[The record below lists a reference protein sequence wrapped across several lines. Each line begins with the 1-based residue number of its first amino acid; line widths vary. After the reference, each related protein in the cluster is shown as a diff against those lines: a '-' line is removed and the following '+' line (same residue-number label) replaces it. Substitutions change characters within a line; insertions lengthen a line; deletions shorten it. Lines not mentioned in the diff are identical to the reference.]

1 MSATGYLKIRAY
13 TSTARYPLEDVAVVV
28 TDASGTA
35 LAMALTDRNGL
46 VAPIAVTVPDKSE
59 SQTPDPPEIPY
70 TRVNLYAHSRGYE
83 QVYAE
88 NLQIFADT
96 TTTQELRMIPLS
108 EYPESYNQNAL
119 YITPPQ
125 NL

>member
-1 MSATGYLKIRAY
+1 MSSKGWLKRRAY
-13 TSTARYPLEDVAVVV
+13 SSTAKYPLEDVAVTV
-28 TDASGTA
+28 TDYDGTA

-46 VAPIAVTVPDKSE
+46 IAPIEIQVPDKEE
-59 SQTPDPPEIPY
+59 SQSPDPGEMPY
-70 TRVNLYAHSRGYE
+70 ERINLYAHARGYE

-96 TTTQELRMIPLS
+96 TTTQDLRMIPLA
-108 EYPESYNQNAL
+108 EYPESFDQNAL

>member
-1 MSATGYLKIRAY
+1 MSSKGYLKISVF
-13 TSTARYPLEDVAVVV
+13 TSAAKYPLEDVAVTV
-28 TDASGTA
+28 TDYDGKA

-46 VAPIAVTVPDKSE
+46 IPPIEIQVPAKSE
-59 SQTPDPPEIPY
+59 SQSPDPPEIPY
-70 TRVNLYAHSRGYE
+70 ERVNLYAHARGFE

-88 NLQIFADT
+88 NIQVFADT
-96 TTTQELRMIPLS
+96 VTTQQLKMIPLA
-108 EYPESYNQNAL
+108 EYPELYDQNAL

>member
-1 MSATGYLKIRAY
+1 MSSKGILKIKAY
-13 TSTARYPLEDVAVVV
+13 TSAAKYPLEDVAVTV
-28 TDASGTA
+28 TDENGKA

-46 VAPIAVTVPDKSE
+46 ITPIEISVPDKGE
-59 SQTPDPPEIPY
+59 SQSPNPPEMPY
-70 TRVNLYAHSRGYE
+70 ARVNLYAHARGYE

-96 TTTQELRMIPLS
+96 TTMQDLKLIPLA
-108 EYPESYNQNAL
+108 EYPEQFDQNAL

>member
-1 MSATGYLKIRAY
+1 MSSSGYLKIWAY
-13 TSTARYPLEDVAVVV
+13 TSLARYPLEDVAIVV
-28 TDASGTA
+28 TDPEGTA
-35 LAMALTDRNGL
+35 IAMALTDQNGM
-46 VAPIAVTVPDKSE
+46 VPPIAVTVPDKAE
-59 SQTPDPPEIPY
+59 SQAPDPSEIPY
-70 TRVNLYAHSRGYE
+70 TTVNLYAHSRGYE

-88 NLQIFADT
+88 KLQVFADT
-96 TTTQELRMIPLS
+96 TTLQELRMIPLS

>member
-1 MSATGYLKIRAY
+1 MASKGFLKIRAY
-13 TSTARYPLEDVAVVV
+13 TSTAKYPLEDVAVTV
-28 TDASGTA
+28 TDYDGRA

-46 VAPIAVTVPDKSE
+46 IPTIEISVPDKSE
-59 SQTPDPPEIPY
+59 STAPDPEEIPY
-70 TRVNLYAHSRGYE
+70 ERVNLYAHARGYE

-96 TTTQELRMIPLS
+96 TTMQDLKMIPLA
-108 EYPESYNQNAL
+108 EYPELYDQNAL

>member
-1 MSATGYLKIRAY
+1 MSTTGYLKIWAY
-13 TSTARYPLEDVAVVV
+13 TSTARYPLEDVAIVV
-28 TDASGTA
+28 TDSGGAA

-46 VAPIAVTVPDKSE
+46 VPPIEIQVPDRAE
-59 SQTPDPPEIPY
+59 SQAPDPPELPY
-70 TRVNLYAHSRGYE
+70 TTVNLSAHSRGYE

-88 NLQIFADT
+88 KLQIFADT
-96 TTTQELRMIPLS
+96 TTRQELKMIPLS
-108 EYPESYNQNAL
+108 EYPEAYDQNAL

>member
-1 MSATGYLKIRAY
+1 MTSKGYLKIRAY
-13 TSTARYPLEDVAVVV
+13 SSAAKYPLEDVAVTV
-28 TDASGTA
+28 TDYEGTA

-46 VAPIAVTVPDKSE
+46 IPPLEIDVPEKSE
-59 SQTPDPPEIPY
+59 SLSPDPPEMPY
-70 TRVNLYAHSRGYE
+70 RRVNLYAHARGYE

-96 TTTQELRMIPLS
+96 TTTQDLKMIPLA
-108 EYPESYNQNAL
+108 EYPEEYDQNAL

>member
-1 MSATGYLKIRAY
+1 MTSKGYLKIRAY
-13 TSTARYPLEDVAVVV
+13 SSVAKYPLEDVAVTV
-28 TDASGTA
+28 TDYQGTA
-35 LAMALTDRNGL
+35 LAMALTDRNGMIPPL
-46 VAPIAVTVPDKSE
+46 EIEVPEKSE
-59 SQTPDPPEIPY
+59 SLSPDPGEMPY
-70 TRVNLYAHSRGYE
+70 KRVNLYAHARGYE

-96 TTTQELRMIPLS
+96 TTTQDLKMIPLA
-108 EYPESYNQNAL
+108 EYPEDYDQNAL

>member
-1 MSATGYLKIRAY
+1 MTSKGYLKIRAY
-13 TSTARYPLEDVAVVV
+13 SSVAKYPLEDVAVTV
-28 TDASGTA
+28 TDFQGTA
-35 LAMALTDRNGL
+35 LAMALTDRNGMIPPL
-46 VAPIAVTVPDKSE
+46 EIEVPEKSE
-59 SQTPDPPEIPY
+59 SLSPDPGEMPY
-70 TRVNLYAHSRGYE
+70 KRVNLYAHARCYE

-96 TTTQELRMIPLS
+96 TTTQDLKMIPLA
-108 EYPESYNQNAL
+108 EYPEDYDQNAL

>member
-1 MSATGYLKIRAY
+1 MSSKGYLKIRAY
-13 TSTARYPLEDVAVVV
+13 SSAAQYPLEDVAVTV
-28 TDASGTA
+28 TDYDGTA
-35 LAMALTDRNGL
+35 IAMALTDRNGMI
-46 VAPIAVTVPDKSE
+46 PTIEITVPDKSE
-59 SQTPDPPEIPY
+59 SQSPDPAEIPY
-70 TRVNLYAHSRGYE
+70 ERINLYAHARGYE

-96 TTTQELRMIPLS
+96 TTMQNLKMIPLA
-108 EYPESYNQNAL
+108 EYPELYDQNAL

>member
-1 MSATGYLKIRAY
+1 MSATGYLKIWAY
-13 TSTARYPLEDVAVVV
+13 TSAARYPLEDVAVVV
-28 TDASGTA
+28 TDASVTA
-35 LAMALTDRNGL
+35 IAMALTDRNGM
-46 VAPIAVTVPDKSE
+46 VAPVTVPVPDKSE
-59 SQTPDPPEIPY
+59 SQSPDPPEAPY
-70 TRVNLYAHSRGYE
+70 ALVNLYAHSRGYE

-108 EYPESYNQNAL
+108 EYPESYDQNAL